1 MARGAN
7 LTAYEALEERFRR
20 MSAIGDAQRLLG
32 WDMQVYMPAG
42 GAEARAGQMAALRVT
57 SHEMLT
63 DPRVADLL
71 DAAETEAHALDEW
84 RRANLREMRHRWRHA
99 SALDGDLV
107 EALTR
112 ASSACQMAWRAA
124 RPAADFALVREP
136 FERLLAL
143 IRESAQARAAATGL
157 TSYEALMDLYEPG
170 ARTVR
175 IDALFA
181 DLAATLPDMLEAALA
196 RQAAEPAPVVPA
208 GPFPVAAQR
217 SLAEHFM
224 RVLGFDFH
232 HGRLDETLHPFCS
245 GVPEDVRVTTRWD
258 ENGFFD
264 GLMAVLHETGH
275 ALYEMGRPADWRHQP
290 VGGARGMAI
299 HESQSLLIE
308 MQACRGAA
316 FLAFAGPLMADA
328 FGGAPEAWHPDNLRR
343 LYTRVARSLIRVD
356 ADEVTYPLHVIL
368 RTRLERALLSGEL
381 AVADLPGA
389 WNEGMRELVGI
400 VPPDDRLGCLQDIHW
415 YSGSVGY
422 FPTYTMGAVGAAQ
435 LFAAARRAQ
444 PGIPEALAKGEFAP
458 LVGWLRANVH
468 AKGSLKFTDEILV
481 EATGKPLDPAD
492 FKAHLKA
499 RYLD

>member
-1 MARGAN
+1 MREN
-7 LTAYEALEERFRR
+7 LTPYQSLENRFRR
-20 MSAIGDAQRLLG
+20 MSALGDAQRLLG
-32 WDMQVYMPAG
+32 WDMQVYMPPG

-57 SHEMLT
+57 THELLT

-71 DAAETEAHALDEW
+71 DAAEDEAHTLDEW

-99 SALDGDLV
+99 SALDADLV
-107 EALTR
+107 DALTR
-112 ASSACQMAWRAA
+112 AASACQMAWREA
-124 RPAADFALVREP
+124 RPAADFARIREP

-143 IRESAQARAAATGL
+143 QRESAAARAEAIGL
-157 TSYEALMDLYEPG
+157 TPYEALMDLYEPG
-170 ARTVR
+170 ARTAR

-181 DLAATLPDMLEAALA
+181 DLAATMPDLLEAALA
-196 RQAAEPAPVVPA
+196 RQAALPAPLVPA

-217 SLAEHFM
+217 ALAERLM
-224 RVLGFDFH
+224 GVLGFDFH

-275 ALYEMGRPADWRHQP
+275 ALYEMGRPAEWRHQP
-290 VGGARGMAI
+290 VGGARGMVI
-299 HESQSLLIE
+299 HESQSLLME
-308 MQACRGAA
+308 MQACRGAE
-316 FLAFAGPLMADA
+316 FLTFAAPLMAEA
-328 FGGAPEAWHPDNLRR
+328 FGGGGDGATWAPDNLRR
-343 LYTRVARSLIRVD
+343 LYTRVERSLIRVD

-368 RTRLERALLSGEL
+368 RYRLERALLSGDL

-389 WNEGMRELVGI
+389 WNEAMGELVGI

-415 YSGSVGY
+415 YSGSLGY
-422 FPTYTMGAVGAAQ
+422 FPTYTMGAVAAAQ
-435 LFAAARRAQ
+435 LFAAARRAR
-444 PGIPEALAKGEFAP
+444 PEIPEALSKGEFAP

-468 AKGSLKFTDEILV
+468 SKGSLRQTDEILV
-481 EATGKPLDPAD
+481 EATGKPLDAAA

-499 RYLD
+499 RYLA